1 MVTASKEALQMTNP
15 KTVPATPAP
24 RASRAKPAQVA
35 APGAVVQQK
44 TSMTAWVALA
54 AVVMLAII
62 IAAWKFGPIGSDN
75 PALGSSEPSKAVAVS
90 QSAVVAPVDHVAK
103 ASAVA
108 TVVCDKDN
116 TQTAKAIGKTASAV
130 ATCGNTKPAVRVAK
144 APAKAPA
151 KASVA
156 HAAPAGMSA
165 ETVRRMADENIA
177 RRIASGVKTTSAA
190 ASSGISG
197 IPRFPEEGKVYSD
210 AEGNTFERHTGGSRL
225 CKFFVNGELVSRKF
239 VQDPD
244 PRKSKAQ
251 CDLLAAEF
259 IAGLTPTT
267 PEAIVAAAPQVA
279 QAPQAVVASAGSG
292 NHTCNLTFDGKI
304 VETVTTIDDAACKVW
319 TRSRGKEKGWIPK

>member
-1 MVTASKEALQMTNP
+1 MTNP

-35 APGAVVQQK
+35 APGAVVKEK
-44 TSMTAWVALA
+44 TSMTAWIALA
-54 AVVMLAII
+54 AVVMIAII
-62 IAAWKFGPIGSDN
+62 YAAWKVGPIGSDN
-75 PALGSSEPSKAVAVS
+75 PALGSSEPSKAVATSPTS
-90 QSAVVAPVDHVAK
+90 QPTVVAPVDHVAK

-130 ATCGNTKPAVRVAK
+130 ATCGNTKSAVKV
-144 APAKAPA
+144 AKAPA

-156 HAAPAGMSA
+156 HVAPAGMSA
-165 ETVRRMADENIA
+165 ESVRRMADENIA
-177 RRIASGVKTTSAA
+177 LRAVASVKNTSAA
-190 ASSGISG
+190 ASMSGIQG
-197 IPRFPEEGKVYSD
+197 IPRFPDEGKVYSD
-210 AEGNTFERHTGGSRL
+210 SEGNTFERHTGGSRL

-267 PEAIVAAAPQVA
+267 PEATVAAAPQVA

-292 NHTCNLTFDGKI
+292 NDICELKFNGVVVK
-304 VETVTTIDDAACKVW
+304 TTTTNGAADCEKW
-319 TRSRGKEKGWIPK
+319 TAAEAKARGWVRK